1 MAFGRSASGPGGL
14 SINTNSA
21 NSLFGSSTGTGTTPA
36 AGGMFGST
44 QAKPAG
50 GLFGATTSGP
60 QTGGLFGSTTAT
72 QPQSGGL
79 FGSTTASTQAGGL
92 FGSTAA
98 TTQPQSGGLFGSA
111 RPAQSGGL
119 FGSTAA
125 STQPQTGGLFG
136 SSQPAQSGGLFGN
149 ANINTSQPAQTGG
162 LFGSSQPQQTGG
174 LFGSS
179 TTTSQP
185 QQTGGLFPGLAGQS
199 NQPTGGG
206 GLFGSSNTTQPA
218 QGGLFSNMNQNQNKP
233 NPFGNSTQPSGQLN
247 QNTGQGLFGSTLGGG
262 LSLGQSTNQQQQQT
276 VPGVRIDPANI
287 RGTTRFNDLH
297 DELQK
302 EIQKFDDIIQAQIQ
316 LKTQCDAI
324 MTAHDSQ
331 LAQVPNDVE
340 FCRRKLIGVENAADS
355 DVQAISLAQ
364 RLIKTDAENAKL
376 SFKAIDNLKLPP
388 QYHNNNM
395 WTKPT
400 TGSSQTQAD
409 GDAEAQD
416 IVSFFSSTA
425 DEIASTLSS
434 YQKHMIEI
442 EQHLR
447 NVEAS
452 SVSQQSEILARKNGV
467 GIGQDD
473 PMEQLTGALMEFE
486 SSLLGVAGRVGGARE
501 GLQSLQ
507 LGRFTGTPKEP
518 RTGYR
523 NGVY

>member
-1 MAFGRSASGPGGL
+1 MALARSASGPGGL

-21 NSLFGSSTGTGTTPA
+21 NSLFGSSTTPA

-50 GLFGATTSGP
+50 GLFGATTSAP
-60 QTGGLFGSTTAT
+60 QTGGLFGST
-72 QPQSGGL
+72 
-79 FGSTTASTQAGGL
+79 
-92 FGSTAA
+92 A
-98 TTQPQSGGLFGSA
+98 TTQPQSGGLFGSNTA
-111 RPAQSGGL
+111 SSQPGGLFGSTATTSQPQTGGLFGSAQPAQSGGL

-125 STQPQTGGLFG
+125 STQPQSGGLFG
-136 SSQPAQSGGLFGN
+136 SAQPAQSGGLFGN
-149 ANINTSQPAQTGG
+149 TNSSQPAQTGG
-162 LFGSSQPQQTGG
+162 LFGSVQPQQQGGLFGSSTTASQPQQTGG
-174 LFGSS
+174 LFS
-179 TTTSQP
+179 
-185 QQTGGLFPGLAGQS
+185 GLAGQQ
-199 NQPTGGG
+199 NQPTG
-206 GLFGSSNTTQPA
+206 GLFGSSNTSQPA
-218 QGGLFSNMNQNQNKP
+218 QGGLFGNMNTQNQNRP
-233 NPFGNSTQPSGQLN
+233 TSTLFGSSTQGPAQLN

-262 LSLGQSTNQQQQQT
+262 LSLGQSTNNQQQT
-276 VPGVRIDPANI
+276 VPGVRIDPSQI

-297 DELQK
+297 EELQK
-302 EIQKFDDIIQAQIQ
+302 EISKFDEAIQAQIQ
-316 LKTQCDAI
+316 LKNQCDAI
-324 MTAHDSQ
+324 MTVHDSQ

-364 RLIKTDAENAKL
+364 KLIKTDAENAKL

-388 QYHNNNM
+388 QYHNSSI
-395 WTKPT
+395 WSSKSPVS
-400 TGSSQTQAD
+400 GSQTQTD

-425 DEIASTLSS
+425 DELASTLAS
-434 YQKHMIEI
+434 YQKHMVDI

-452 SVSQQSEILARKNGV
+452 SVSQQSEFLARKNGA
-467 GIGQDD
+467 GLGQDD
-473 PMEQLTGALMEFE
+473 PIEQLTGALMEFE

-507 LGRFTGTPKEP
+507 LGRFTGPHSAPK
-518 RTGYR
+518 TGYR

>member
-1 MAFGRSASGPGGL
+1 
-14 SINTNSA
+14 
-21 NSLFGSSTGTGTTPA
+21 
-36 AGGMFGST
+36 MFGST
-44 QAKPAG
+44 QPKPAG
-50 GLFGATTSGP
+50 GLFGTTTSAP
-60 QTGGLFGSTTAT
+60 QAGGVFGSTAT
-72 QPQSGGL
+72 TQSQSGGL
-79 FGSTTASTQAGGL
+79 FGSTAASSQPGGLFGSTATTTQPQAGGL
-92 FGSTAA
+92 FGSA
-98 TTQPQSGGLFGSA
+98 Q
-111 RPAQSGGL
+111 PAQSGGL

-136 SSQPAQSGGLFGN
+136 SAQPAQSGGLFGN
-149 ANINTSQPAQTGG
+149 TSSSQPGQTGG
-162 LFGSSQPQQTGG
+162 LFGSSQPQQSGGLFGNTNTSQPTQTGG
-174 LFGSS
+174 LFGASN
-179 TTTSQP
+179 TASQP
-185 QQTGGLFPGLAGQS
+185 QQTGGMFSGLAGQQ
-199 NQPTGGG
+199 NQPTGG
-206 GLFGSSNTTQPA
+206 LFGAANPTQPA
-218 QGGLFSNMNQNQNKP
+218 QGGLFNNMNNQNQNKP
-233 NPFGNSTQPSGQLN
+233 SLFGSSAQGAGQLN

-262 LSLGQSTNQQQQQT
+262 LSLGQSNQQQQT
-276 VPGVRIDPANI
+276 VPGVRVDPSQI

-297 DELQK
+297 EELQK
-302 EIQKFDDIIQAQIQ
+302 EITKFDDIIQAQIQ
-316 LKTQCDAI
+316 LKNQCDAI

-331 LAQVPNDVE
+331 LAQVPTDVE

-364 RLIKTDAENAKL
+364 KLVKTDAEHAKL

-388 QYHNNNM
+388 QYHNSNI
-395 WTKPT
+395 WSSKAVS
-400 TGSSQTQAD
+400 GSQTQSN

-452 SVSQQSEILARKNGV
+452 SVSQQSEFLARKNGA

-473 PMEQLTGALMEFE
+473 PIEQLTGALTEFE

-507 LGRFTGTPKEP
+507 LGKFTGPPTTT
-518 RTGYR
+518 RSGYR

>member
-1 MAFGRSASGPGGL
+1 MLTVYSGASA
-14 SINTNSA
+14 
-21 NSLFGSSTGTGTTPA
+21 
-36 AGGMFGST
+36 
-44 QAKPAG
+44 
-50 GLFGATTSGP
+50 
-60 QTGGLFGSTTAT
+60 
-72 QPQSGGL
+72 
-79 FGSTTASTQAGGL
+79 
-92 FGSTAA
+92 
-98 TTQPQSGGLFGSA
+98 
-111 RPAQSGGL
+111 
-119 FGSTAA
+119 
-125 STQPQTGGLFG
+125 
-136 SSQPAQSGGLFGN
+136 
-149 ANINTSQPAQTGG
+149 
-162 LFGSSQPQQTGG
+162 
-174 LFGSS
+174 
-179 TTTSQP
+179 
-185 QQTGGLFPGLAGQS
+185 
-199 NQPTGGG
+199 
-206 GLFGSSNTTQPA
+206 
-218 QGGLFSNMNQNQNKP
+218 
-233 NPFGNSTQPSGQLN
+233 QPSGQLN

-262 LSLGQSTNQQQQQT
+262 LSLGQSTNQQQQQQT
-276 VPGVRIDPANI
+276 APGVRIDPSNI

-297 DELQK
+297 DDLQK
-302 EIQKFDDIIQAQIQ
+302 EIQKFDDVIQAQIQ

-331 LAQVPNDVE
+331 LAQVPTDVE
-340 FCRRKLIGVENAADS
+340 FCRRKLIGAENAADS

-364 RLIKTDAENAKL
+364 RLVKTDAENAKL

-416 IVSFFSSTA
+416 IVSFFSSAA

-442 EQHLR
+442 EEHLR

-452 SVSQQSEILARKNGV
+452 SVSQQSEVLARKNGA

-486 SSLLGVAGRVGGARE
+486 SSLLGVASRVGGARE